1 MKKIILTDIDGVCLD
16 WSDLFDKYL
25 QKYYPNKS
33 IEDPTEY
40 ESYKDLKDIMK
51 EFNNSAWVGF
61 MDPLRDAKYVLN
73 KLSSEGWEVHGCTA
87 MGHDPYAIALRKQ
100 NLEMHFPN
108 VFKRLD
114 TVGFDV
120 PKADWLAQYRGHK
133 CVWVED
139 KWGNAIAGA
148 TIGHKTFLMRH
159 EYNASS
165 DHSKVTKVDNWQ
177 QIYYYIN

>member
-1 MKKIILTDIDGVCLD
+1 M
-16 WSDLFDKYL
+16 
-25 QKYYPNKS
+25 
-33 IEDPTEY
+33 
-40 ESYKDLKDIMK
+40 
-51 EFNNSAWVGF
+51 
-61 MDPLRDAKYVLN
+61 LN

-139 KWGNAIAGA
+139 KWVNARAGA
-148 TIGHKTFLMRH
+148 DIGLETYLMKQS
-159 EYNASS
+159 YNSMH
-165 DHSKVTKVDNWQ
+165 DYKGVEKVDNWT
-177 QIYYYIN
+177 QIYSKVVK